1 MSGHW
6 APKSIIVTYIGL
18 FGALGFG
25 KGKSRLEVLKSR
37 NSGAVLRKAYLRPN
51 GLGFRVRVDLG
62 FRVLGFRD
70 WVPND
75 DSKL

>member
-1 MSGHW
+1 M
-6 APKSIIVTYIGL
+6 
-18 FGALGFG
+18 
-25 KGKSRLEVLKSR
+25 GKSRLEVLKSR
-37 NSGAVLRKAYLRPN
+37 NSVAVLHKAYLRPN

-70 WVPND
+70 GVPND